1 VTILVER
8 ITLAIH
14 VIDTYHLERC
24 VPSSVGSAR
33 FLTIDDEKELTMAQK
48 VQVQLIDDID
58 GAPADETVTFALDGV
73 TYEIDLTD
81 AHAKALRESF
91 AEWVGHARR
100 AGGRRTPARRA
111 GGATRPASSDAG
123 KIRDWARQN
132 GYEVSE
138 RGRISA
144 EIREAYERATN

>member
-1 VTILVER
+1 M
-8 ITLAIH
+8 
-14 VIDTYHLERC
+14 
-24 VPSSVGSAR
+24 
-33 FLTIDDEKELTMAQK
+33 TIDDEKELTMAQK

-58 GAPADETVTFALDGV
+58 GAPADETVTFALDGI

-100 AGGRRTPARRA
+100 AGGRRTTAKRA
-111 GGATRPASSDAG
+111 GGARTSSSDAG
-123 KIRDWARQN
+123 KIRDWAREN

-144 EIREAYERATN
+144 EIREAYEKATN